1 MKFLVNMIA
10 MFALLPWWGSLLVV
24 AGLVLLVFVG
34 IWWIKYQFHKI
45 VQEGVLNAGA
55 ALALARVD
63 VHDIRAVPAPAGPSP
78 YDAKEGDDD
87 FIEGVD
93 DEDWSEPGVAF
104 YELDVTVSPT
114 DPDAEWSPDGLSI
127 VPANW
132 VPEEKT
138 DICERMGAVHTA
150 HLYEDGRWV
159 QGDGDNVAGSHRVK
173 LLFGF
178 EPKGD
183 KAVRLRNFVTPVGEA
198 IPLPAP
204 HPTFAAAAR

>member
-1 MKFLVNMIA
+1 VKFLVNMIA

-24 AGLVLLVFVG
+24 AGLVLAVLGG
-34 IWWIKYQFHKI
+34 IWWLKRQFHKI
-45 VQEGVLNAGA
+45 VEESILNSGA
-55 ALALARVD
+55 ALQGARVD
-63 VHDIRAVPAPAGPSP
+63 FHGIRAVPAPVGPSP
-78 YDAKEGDDD
+78 YDAKEGDED
-87 FIEGVD
+87 FIKGVD

-114 DPDAEWSPDGLSI
+114 DPEAEWSPDGLSI
-127 VPANW
+127 VPADW

-138 DICERMGAVHTA
+138 DICERMGAVHTV

-159 QGDGDNVAGSHRVK
+159 LGDGDNVAGKHRVK
-173 LLFGF
+173 MLFGF

-183 KAVRLRNFVTPVGEA
+183 KAVRLRNFVTPVGET

-204 HPTFAAAAR
+204 HPSFAAAVR